1 MATGK
6 LDQWVPPNL
15 KGRVA
20 VVAGASRGAGRGI
33 AAVLGQ
39 SRATVY
45 VTGRSSDAVGGSR
58 RFPWTI
64 DQTAAEVT
72 ARGGDGIAVLC
83 DHTDPAQ
90 VERLFRRVAK
100 EEKKLDLLVNNVWGG
115 YERNERGLPPG
126 PFWKQP
132 IWNWDAMFEAGLK
145 AHFLSTYSAL
155 PLMLRK
161 RRGLIVNTIAW
172 DRGKYLLNLYYDV
185 AKQAIRRM
193 AYGLSLELRK
203 YGIAA
208 LALAPGWMRTELVLE
223 AHRKT
228 PFDLRRT
235 ESTEYLGRAVASLA
249 ADSKVLEKSG
259 QVLTV
264 GLLAKEYGFTDIDGR
279 QIPAFRIPPKFAA
292 D

>member
-1 MATGK
+1 VTPAS
-6 LDQWVPPNL
+6 DQWAPPNL
-15 KGRVA
+15 KGKVT
-20 VVAGASRGAGRGI
+20 VVTGASRGAGRGI

-45 VTGRSSDAVGGSR
+45 VTGRSTENDGSPQN
-58 RFPWTI
+58 FPWTI

-72 ARGGDGIAVLC
+72 ARGGDGIAVAC
-83 DHTDPAQ
+83 DHTDPEQ
-90 VERLFRRVAK
+90 VDRLFRRVAK
-100 EEKKLDLLVNNVWGG
+100 DEGKIDLLVNNVWGG

-132 IWNWDAMFEAGLK
+132 AWNWEAMFESGLK
-145 AHFLSTYSAL
+145 AHFLATTAAL
-155 PLMLRK
+155 PLMLRR
-161 RRGLIVNTIAW
+161 RRGLIVNTVAW

-203 YGIAA
+203 YGITAVA
-208 LALAPGWMRTELVLE
+208 VAPGWMRTELVLA

-235 ESTEYLGRAVASLA
+235 ESPEYLGRAITSLA
-249 ADSKVLEKSG
+249 ADSKVLAKSG
-259 QVLTV
+259 EVLTV
-264 GLLAKEYGFTDIDGR
+264 GELAKEYGFTDVDGR
-279 QIPAFRIPPKFAA
+279 QPPPFRIPPKFAL

>member
-1 MATGK
+1 MTTEP
-6 LDQWVPPNL
+6 DQWAAPNL
-15 KGRVA
+15 KGKVA
-20 VVAGASRGAGRGI
+20 VVTGASRGAGRGI
-33 AAVLGQ
+33 ATVLGQ
-39 SRATVY
+39 ARATVY
-45 VTGRSSDAVGGSR
+45 VTGRSSETDGRSPN
-58 RFPWTI
+58 FPWTI

-72 ARGGDGIAVLC
+72 ARGGDGIAVVC

-90 VERLFRRVAK
+90 VDSLFRRVAK
-100 EEKKLDLLVNNVWGG
+100 DESRLDLLVNNVWGG

-132 IWNWDAMFEAGLK
+132 LWNWDAMFEAGLK

-155 PLMLRK
+155 PLMLRR

-185 AKQAIRRM
+185 SKYAIRRM

-203 YGIAA
+203 YGISAVA
-208 LALAPGWMRTELVLE
+208 VAPGWMRTELVME

-235 ESTEYLGRAVASLA
+235 ESTEYVGRAVASLA
-249 ADSKVLEKSG
+249 ADPKVSQKSG
-259 QVLTV
+259 EVLTV
-264 GLLAKEYGFTDIDGR
+264 GQLAKEYGFTDVDGR
-279 QIPAFRIPPKFAA
+279 RIPAFRIPPKFAV

>member
-1 MATGK
+1 
-6 LDQWVPPNL
+6 
-15 KGRVA
+15 
-20 VVAGASRGAGRGI
+20 
-33 AAVLGQ
+33 
-39 SRATVY
+39 
-45 VTGRSSDAVGGSR
+45 
-58 RFPWTI
+58 
-64 DQTAAEVT
+64 
-72 ARGGDGIAVLC
+72 
-83 DHTDPAQ
+83 TDPAQ
-90 VERLFRRVAK
+90 VGRLFRRVAK
-100 EEKKLDLLVNNVWGG
+100 DEGRLDLLVNNVWGG

-132 IWNWDAMFEAGLK
+132 LWSWDTMFEAGLK

-155 PLMLRK
+155 PLMLRR

-203 YGIAA
+203 YRISAV
-208 LALAPGWMRTELVLE
+208 ALAPGFMRTELVME

-235 ESTEYLGRAVASLA
+235 ESTEYIGRAVASLA
-249 ADSKVLEKSG
+249 ADGKVLRKSG
-259 QVLTV
+259 EVLTV
-264 GLLAKEYGFTDIDGR
+264 GQLAKEYGFTDVDGR
-279 QIPAFRIPPKFAA
+279 AIPAFRIPPKFAV